1 MDLMKIATQLFISK
15 LGGAGGG
22 LDAGAVQSA
31 LGSLL
36 GGGDGQLDLGDLL
49 GKLQG
54 GGLASMAQSWLG
66 DGANEGIS
74 PQQVM
79 SALGEGQ
86 IGNFASQLGL
96 SGDQAA
102 GGLAGMLPELIDQ
115 SSSGGNLLDAVG
127 GASGLLGAASK
138 LFK

>member
-1 MDLMKIATQLFISK
+1 MDLMKISTDLFLQK

-22 LDAGAVQSA
+22 LDAATVQKA
-31 LGSLL
+31 LGGLL
-36 GGGDGQLDLGDLL
+36 GGSNGELDLGSLL

-74 PQQVM
+74 AQQIM
-79 SALGEGQ
+79 AALGGDKVSQFAGQ
-86 IGNFASQLGL
+86 IGVAE
-96 SGDQAA
+96 DQAA
-102 GGLAGMLPELIDQ
+102 NGLAGMLPELIDKQ
-115 SSSGGNLLDAVG
+115 SSGGNLLDAVG